1 MAGAVI
7 DSIINEKSVQFDKKK
22 KNTAIILAAGHG
34 KRIKSNNSKMLH
46 KIWGKPTAL
55 RVSEAA
61 SKTFN
66 DDCNIIVVVGVK
78 ADSVI
83 DCFEGKLPVSF
94 AHQAEQNGTGHAVQ
108 MGLKN
113 ITDDS
118 YDGNVYVLAGDMGL
132 IDSETILDFKSSFEN
147 SDNDMMVLTG
157 IYSGDP
163 MENAYGRII
172 RVPEEDCNGNSTARE
187 KGNVI
192 GILEYKDILKLDENE
207 DYIADYGTKK
217 YSFSRSN
224 LIANNEFNSGVFVF
238 KYQYLKKLIA
248 LIKDN
253 NVQKEVY
260 LTDLISLFNKEGL
273 KVGAVSPKEDYVIMG
288 FNNKSVLYEMNNIAR
303 KLIYNKLKD
312 IITIEDPDDFFIS
325 DELVNDF
332 LSRDSEGEILDITL
346 GRGSQIG
353 SGVKLG
359 SNIHIGKDVEIE
371 GEVAIG
377 DNVVIGNFSVIK
389 GKKVIADG
397 TEIPPFSVV

>member
-1 MAGAVI
+1 MADAVI
-7 DSIINEKSVQFDKKK
+7 DSIINKKSVQFDEKK

-61 SKTFN
+61 SKAFN

-78 ADSVI
+78 AESVI

-113 ITDDS
+113 IKNDS

-132 IDSETILDFKSSFEN
+132 IDSETLLDFKSSFEN

-172 RVPEEDCNGNSTARE
+172 RVPEDDYNGNSAVRE

-192 GILEYKDILKLDENE
+192 GILEYKDILKLSENE
-207 DYIADYGTKK
+207 DYIADLGSKK
-217 YSFSRSN
+217 YSFSRSK

-238 KYQYLKKLIA
+238 KYQYLKKLIT

-273 KVGAVSPKEDYVIMG
+273 KVGAVSPKEDHVIMG

-303 KLIYNKLKD
+303 KLIYNKLRD

-332 LSRDSEGEILDITL
+332 LSRDSAGEILDITL

-359 SNIHIGKDVEIE
+359 SKIIIGKDVEIA
-371 GEVAIG
+371 GEVTIG
-377 DNVVIGNFSVIK
+377 DNVVIGNFSLIR
-389 GKKVIADG
+389 GKKEIAEG
-397 TEIPPFSVV
+397 AEIAPFSII